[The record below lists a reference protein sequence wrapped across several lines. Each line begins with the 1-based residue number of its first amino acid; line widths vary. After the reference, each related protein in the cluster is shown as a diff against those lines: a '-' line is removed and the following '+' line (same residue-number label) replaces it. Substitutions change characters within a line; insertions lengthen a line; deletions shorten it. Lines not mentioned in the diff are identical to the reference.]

1 MTQSDTQSPKP
12 GEKGLRS
19 DHWLWGPLL
28 ANKKIYIQVILAA
41 ALVNLLSL
49 GTSLF
54 TMTVYDRVIPNNAV
68 ESLIA
73 LTVGMAI
80 ALSADFV
87 LRSLRGYFIDV
98 AGQRVDT
105 IVGSALFNR
114 VLDVRISTRNIAPGA
129 FAARVREFETLR
141 DFFTSATLVAVVDL
155 PFICLFL
162 LVIWI
167 IGGAA
172 VAVPLIA
179 VPVVFLVGLLIQ
191 PALRSLSDQSMDEA
205 QDKHAVLVETVSGLE
220 TVKALG
226 AGPVM
231 AKRWRDAISGHARTN
246 RKSRI
251 FSQLAINVA
260 TSAQQMAQVGIVV
273 VGVFLITSGAMSMGA
288 LIACVILCGRT
299 LAPLSQIANVL
310 SRINSARTAF
320 AALEELMG
328 TQTDTKQDVD
338 YVRQSN
344 LSGAIS
350 FKNVSF
356 RYPGEADWVLRNV
369 SFDIQPGEKVA
380 ILGKIGSGKSTLTRL
395 ILGLYGASDGQIML
409 DETDVRQIHPDDL
422 RRNVGAVLQ
431 DVTLFSGTVRENIL
445 MRAPNASDEDL
456 LQVAK
461 AAGVHDFVGG
471 RPNGYHLRLADRG
484 EGLSG
489 GQKQSIA
496 IARAMVASPSVVVM
510 DEPTSAMDINTE
522 NALTSRLQPLL
533 DDKTVILI
541 THRGTLLKLVDKIIL
556 MDKGKV
562 VSAGPR
568 DDVLKS
574 MAVSTGQ
581 GGGA

>member
-1 MTQSDTQSPKP
+1 MTQNDTQSSRSGKKALP
-12 GEKGLRS
+12 S

-28 ANKKIYIQVILAA
+28 SNKKIYVQVILAA

-172 VAVPLIA
+172 VVVPLIA

-191 PALRSLSDQSMDEA
+191 PALRNLSDQSMDEA

-338 YVRQSN
+338 YVRQSK

-431 DVTLFSGTVRENIL
+431 DVTLFSGSVRENIL
-445 MRAPNASDEDL
+445 MRAPGASDEDL
-456 LQVAK
+456 LKVAK

-533 DDKTVILI
+533 EDKTVILI

-574 MAVSTGQ
+574 MAVSTAQ
-581 GGGA
+581 GAGA

>member
-1 MTQSDTQSPKP
+1 MSDNSSQP
-12 GEKGLRS
+12 EKLTKS
-19 DHWLWGPLL
+19 DPRAHWLWGPLL
-28 ANKKIYIQVILAA
+28 ANKKIYIQVICAA
-41 ALVNLLSL
+41 ALVNILSL

-73 LTVGMAI
+73 LTVGMVI

-105 IVGSALFNR
+105 VVGSALFNR
-114 VLDVRISTRNIAPGA
+114 VLDVRISTRSIPPGA

-162 LVIWI
+162 LVIWL

-179 VPVVFLVGLLIQ
+179 VPIVFIVGFLIQ
-191 PALRSLSDQSMDEA
+191 PALRNLSDQAMEEA

-231 AKRWRDAISGHARTN
+231 AKRWRNAISGHARTN

-251 FSQLAINVA
+251 FSQLAINIA

-299 LAPLSQIANVL
+299 LAPLSQIASVL
-310 SRINSARTAF
+310 SRINTARSAF
-320 AALEELMG
+320 GALEDLMG
-328 TQTDTKQDVD
+328 TQTDTKQDVA
-338 YVRQSN
+338 YVRQSS
-344 LSGAIS
+344 LSGALS

-369 SFDIQPGEKVA
+369 TFDIKPGEKVA

-395 ILGLYGASDGQIML
+395 ILGLYGASDGQIMM

-422 RRNVGAVLQ
+422 RANVGAVLQ
-431 DVTLFSGTVRENIL
+431 DVTLFSGSVRENIL
-445 MRAPNASDEDL
+445 MRAPGASDDDL
-456 LQVAK
+456 LKVAK

-471 RPNGYHLRLADRG
+471 RPNGYHLRLSDRG

-496 IARAMVASPSVVVM
+496 IARALVGSPNMLVM

-522 NALTSRLQPLL
+522 NALTGRLQPLL
-533 DDKTVILI
+533 KDKTLILI

-556 MDKGKV
+556 MDKGTV

>member
-1 MTQSDTQSPKP
+1 MA
-12 GEKGLRS
+12 EKLTRS
-19 DHWLWGPLL
+19 DPRNHWLWGPLI

-73 LTVGMAI
+73 LTIGMLI

-114 VLDVRISTRNIAPGA
+114 VLDVRISTRTIAPGA
-129 FAARVREFETLR
+129 FASRVREFETLR
-141 DFFTSATLVAVVDL
+141 DFFTSATLVAIVDL

-172 VAVPLIA
+172 VIVPLVAVPL
-179 VPVVFLVGLLIQ
+179 VFIVGLLIQ
-191 PALRSLSDQSMDEA
+191 PALRSLSDQAMDEA
-205 QDKHAVLVETVSGLE
+205 QDKHAILVETVSSLE

-231 AKRWRDAISGHARTN
+231 AKRWRNAISGHARTN

-288 LIACVILCGRT
+288 LIACVILSGRT

-310 SRINSARTAF
+310 SRINSAKSAY

-328 TQTDTKQDVD
+328 TQTDTKQDID
-338 YVRQSN
+338 YVRQSH

-369 SFDIQPGEKVA
+369 NFDIQPGDKVA
-380 ILGKIGSGKSTLTRL
+380 ILGKIGSGKSTITRL
-395 ILGLYGASDGQIML
+395 ILGLYGANDGQIL
-409 DETDVRQIHPDDL
+409 VDDTDVRQIHPDDL
-422 RRNVGAVLQ
+422 RKNIGAVLQ
-431 DVTLFSGTVRENIL
+431 DVTLFSGSVRENIL
-445 MRAPNASDEDL
+445 MRAPEASDDDL

-496 IARAMVASPSVVVM
+496 IARALVGDPSIIVM

-522 NALTSRLQPLL
+522 NALTSRLKPLFE
-533 DDKTVILI
+533 DKTLVLI

-556 MDKGKV
+556 MDQGRI

-574 MAVSTGQ
+574 MAVSSGQ
-581 GGGA
+581 GQSA

>member
-1 MTQSDTQSPKP
+1 MSENASQPENLPKSDP
-12 GEKGLRS
+12 RA
-19 DHWLWGPLL
+19 HWLWGPLL
-28 ANKKIYIQVILAA
+28 ANKKIYIQVICAA
-41 ALVNLLSL
+41 ALVNILSL

-73 LTVGMAI
+73 LTVGMVI

-105 IVGSALFNR
+105 VVGSALFNR

-172 VAVPLIA
+172 VMVPLIA
-179 VPVVFLVGLLIQ
+179 VPIVFIVGFLIQ
-191 PALRSLSDQSMDEA
+191 PALRNLSEQAMEES

-231 AKRWRDAISGHARTN
+231 AKRWRKAISGHARTN

-251 FSQLAINVA
+251 FSQLAINIA

-299 LAPLSQIANVL
+299 LAPLSQIASVL
-310 SRINSARTAF
+310 SRINTARTAF
-320 AALEELMG
+320 GALEELMG
-328 TQTDTKQDVD
+328 TQTDTKQDVA
-338 YVRQSN
+338 YVRQSS
-344 LSGAIS
+344 LSGSLS

-369 SFDIQPGEKVA
+369 NFEIKPGEKVA

-395 ILGLYGASDGQIML
+395 ILGLYGASDGQIMM
-409 DETDVRQIHPDDL
+409 DDTDVRQIHPDDL
-422 RRNVGAVLQ
+422 RANVGAVLQ
-431 DVTLFSGTVRENIL
+431 DVTLFSGSVRENIL
-445 MRAPNASDEDL
+445 MRAPEASDDDL
-456 LQVAK
+456 LKVAK

-471 RPNGYHLRLADRG
+471 RPNGYHLRLSDRG

-496 IARAMVASPSVVVM
+496 IARALVGNPNMLVM

-533 DDKTVILI
+533 ADKTLLVI

-556 MDKGKV
+556 MDKGTV

>member
-1 MTQSDTQSPKP
+1 MTQRETQSSPAAK
-12 GEKGLRS
+12 KGLPR

-28 ANKKIYIQVILAA
+28 SNKQIYIQVILAA

-179 VPVVFLVGLLIQ
+179 VPIVFIVGLLIQ

-328 TQTDTKQDVD
+328 TQTDTKQDVE
-338 YVRQSN
+338 YVRQSK

-431 DVTLFSGTVRENIL
+431 DVTLFSGSVRENIL
-445 MRAPNASDEDL
+445 MRAPDASDEDL
-456 LQVAK
+456 LKVAK

-496 IARAMVASPSVVVM
+496 IARAMVANPSVVVM

-533 DDKTVILI
+533 EDKTVILI

-574 MAVSTGQ
+574 MAVSTAQ

>member
-1 MTQSDTQSPKP
+1 MAKTDQ
-12 GEKGLRS
+12 
-19 DHWLWGPLL
+19 HWLWGPLK
-28 ANKKIYIQVILAA
+28 ANKGIYIQVILAA
-41 ALVNLLSL
+41 AFVNILSL

-54 TMTVYDRVIPNNAV
+54 TMVVYDRVIPNNAT

-73 LTVGMAI
+73 LTIGMVI

-105 IVGSALFNR
+105 VVGSALFNR
-114 VLDVRISTRNIAPGA
+114 VLDVRISTRNIPPGA
-129 FAARVREFETLR
+129 FASRVREFETLR

-155 PFICLFL
+155 PFIFLFL
-162 LVIWI
+162 FVIWL
-167 IGGAA
+167 IGGPA
-172 VAVPLIA
+172 VLVPLLAVPL
-179 VPVVFLVGLLIQ
+179 VFLVGLLIQ
-191 PALRSLSDQSMDEA
+191 PALKSLADQAMEEG

-231 AKRWRDAISGHARTN
+231 AKRWRQAIAGHAQTN
-246 RKSRI
+246 RRSRI

-260 TSAQQMAQVGIVV
+260 TSAQQISQVGIVV
-273 VGVFLITSGAMSMGA
+273 AGVFLVSSGVMSMGA
-288 LIACVILCGRT
+288 LIACVILTGRT

-310 SRINSARTAF
+310 SRINSAR
-320 AALEELMG
+320 AAYSALSELMG
-328 TQTDTKQDVD
+328 TDTDVRQEID
-338 YVRQSN
+338 YVRHAN
-344 LSGAIS
+344 LDGAIS

-369 SFDIQPGEKVA
+369 NIDIAPGEKVA
-380 ILGKIGSGKSTLTRL
+380 ILGKIGSGKSTLLRL
-395 ILGLYGASDGQIML
+395 MLGLYGASDGQVL
-409 DETDVRQIHPDDL
+409 VDETDVRQIHPDDL
-422 RRNVGAVLQ
+422 RRQMGAVLQ
-431 DVTLFSGTVRENIL
+431 DVTLFSGSVRENIL
-445 MRAPNASDEDL
+445 LRTPDGTDEDL
-456 LQVAK
+456 LAVSK
-461 AAGVHDFVGG
+461 AAGVHDFIGG
-471 RPNGYHLRLADRG
+471 RPNGYHLRLSDRG

-496 IARAMVASPSVVVM
+496 IARAMAGSPSILVM

-522 NALTSRLQPLL
+522 NALTSRLKPLL
-533 DDKTVILI
+533 EDKTLVLI

-556 MDKGKV
+556 MDKGRV

-574 MAVSTGQ
+574 MAVSAGAGGTISS
-581 GGGA
+581 GGAQGA